1 MIINERSKEKNMQK
15 QIALFRG
22 INVSGKNK
30 TAMKDL
36 KAEFGKLGYENV
48 ESDENRWAKTA
59 KSQIKDSITIRTAG
73 TVRKLLEMC
82 RK

>member
-1 MIINERSKEKNMQK
+1 
-15 QIALFRG
+15 
-22 INVSGKNK
+22 
-30 TAMKDL
+30 MKDL
-36 KAEFGKLGYENV
+36 KAEFGKLGYENAATLLNSGNIV
-48 ESDENRWAKTA
+48 FESTESDENRWAKTA